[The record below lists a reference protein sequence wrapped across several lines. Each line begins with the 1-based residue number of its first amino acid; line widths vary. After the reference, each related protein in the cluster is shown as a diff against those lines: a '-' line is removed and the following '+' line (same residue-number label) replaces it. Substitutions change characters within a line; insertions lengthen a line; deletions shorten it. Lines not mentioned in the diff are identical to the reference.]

1 MNCPLPAFKGSDK
14 SFENVALE
22 VTMNGYDFKKFPR
35 GF

>member
-1 MNCPLPAFKGSDK
+1 MPAFKGDINAFWGVS
-14 SFENVALE
+14 LE